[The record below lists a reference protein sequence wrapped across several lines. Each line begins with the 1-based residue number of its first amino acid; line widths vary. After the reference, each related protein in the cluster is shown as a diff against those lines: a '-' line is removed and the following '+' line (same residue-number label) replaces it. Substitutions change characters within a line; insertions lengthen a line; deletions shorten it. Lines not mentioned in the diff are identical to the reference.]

1 VSAVN
6 GCGMCLDAH
15 EDVLKKHAV
24 PAVNIQAAL
33 RIAAVV
39 NAVSR
44 VMAAEKAAA

>member
-1 VSAVN
+1 
-6 GCGMCLDAH
+6 MCLDAH